1 MELFVDDLD
10 AGVAFYTGV
19 LGFEVTRGSEDYVS
33 LRRDLVDF
41 GYLRRDRAGGKYMLM
56 A

>member
-1 MELFVDDLD
+1 MN
-10 AGVAFYTGV
+10 AV
-19 LGFEVTRGSEDYVS
+19 LKTVYAEDYVS